1 MVSLVLFVSGAIITY
16 TSTFALAA
24 TIKKKYGIQ
33 EGVMTTLCKL
43 CCCGWCFKVQMVKHV
58 QTVGQPVRAHPGR
71 MQETMPASLH
81 MQARMEPTRVFMD
94 PIRAHPEAMQ
104 ETMQASMHMQA
115 VMEPARGPMEL
126 MPAASAPPLDPDRY
140 QAYPSLES
148 DRY

>member
-24 TIKKKYGIQ
+24 TIKKKYGIE

-43 CCCGWCFKVQMVKHV
+43 CCCGWCFKMQMVKHV

-71 MQETMPASLH
+71 MQETMPAS
-81 MQARMEPTRVFMD
+81 
-94 PIRAHPEAMQ
+94 
-104 ETMQASMHMQA
+104 MHMQA

-126 MPAASAPPLDPDRY
+126 MHAASAPPLD
-140 QAYPSLES
+140 Q
-148 DRY
+148 